1 MTQVK
6 AENRQHLVS
15 LVEEH
20 LKKHGYS
27 CDLNHIDVSQITDLS
42 FFFSESI
49 FNGDI
54 SQWDV
59 SNVLSVERAFYSKA
73 FLQDIS
79 TLPFR
84 YHLRTNQMFDLA
96 RNSEVLERQT
106 CMPHWLITF
115 CVENETFPS
124 TSVEKIIFDESWQ
137 LRESLDLTTKQSV
150 DYIVNARQ
158 SKVSPTID
166 SLGDL
171 CVNAS

>member
-1 MTQVK
+1 MFMFEGCFFNGDISQW
-6 AENRQHLVS
+6 NVS
-15 LVEEH
+15 NLRDMR
-20 LKKHGYS
+20 GMFQNS
-27 CDLNHIDVSQITDLS
+27 S
-42 FFFSESI
+42 

-84 YHLRTNQMFDLA
+84 YHLLTNQMFDLA
-96 RNSEVLERQT
+96 RNSEVLECQA
-106 CMPHWLITF
+106 CMPPWLITF

-150 DYIVNARQ
+150 DFIINARQ
-158 SKVSPTID
+158 SKGLPEID

-171 CVNAS
+171 CLNAS